1 MTMYRKKP
9 IVVEVWKFSRELIS
23 ERPEWVIY
31 DELKIVG
38 KPDSFTGDVALLL
51 LNTTE
56 GHIWATEGDYII
68 KGVKGEVYPC
78 KPDIFEQTYVKVE
91 GQSGN

>member
-1 MTMYRKKP
+1 MYRKKP
-9 IVVEVWKFSRELIS
+9 IVVEAWKFSRESIS

-51 LNTTE
+51 LNTLE
-56 GHIWATEGDYII
+56 GHLWATEGDYII
-68 KGVKGEVYPC
+68 KGVKGEIYTC
-78 KPDIFEQTYVKVE
+78 KPDIFEQTYDKVE
-91 GQSGN
+91 DENGN